1 MFIQDIKKQNKALE
15 DIYEGLEFIQDAC
28 RDQGVTEGMKKRVPV
43 EQHFGL
49 AQSLANVE
57 EKCQKQADIITQKKQ
72 VHDGTDWKRALFG
85 SCDDL
90 TLLSK
95 GDQWK

>member
-1 MFIQDIKKQNKALE
+1 MFIQDIKKQNKSLE
-15 DIYEGLEFIQDAC
+15 DIYEGLEFIQDTC

-57 EKCQKQADIITQKKQ
+57 EKCQKQANIITQKKQ
-72 VHDGTDWKRALFG
+72 VPQAYTTAPTG
-85 SCDDL
+85 
-90 TLLSK
+90 K
-95 GDQWK
+95 GCYLGAVMISP

>member
-1 MFIQDIKKQNKALE
+1 MFIQEIKKQNKSLE

-28 RDQGVTEGMKKRVPV
+28 RDQGVTEGMKKWVPV

-57 EKCQKQADIITQKKQ
+57 EKCQKQANTITQKKQ
-72 VHDGTDWKRALFG
+72 VAQAYTTAPTG
-85 SCDDL
+85 
-90 TLLSK
+90 K
-95 GDQWK
+95 GRYLGAGNW